1 MTGPDVPFIW
11 PQDHTVLRSATAHV
25 ITDDFCTLEQL
36 TADTGLTETEVDR
49 SVRRLRDNGYLTAN
63 FYGGGDLDISTIT
76 GNGLTAAGA
85 WPSPETLA
93 DRLLAAVE
101 AGMANASTE
110 DERSRWRKLRD
121 GLASAGRDVVVGA
134 AGGALGGLGN

>member
-1 MTGPDVPFIW
+1 MSGPDVPFIW
-11 PQDHTVLRSATAHV
+11 PQDHAVLRAATAHV
-25 ITDDFCTLEQL
+25 VAE
-36 TADTGLTETEVDR
+36 DTGLTETEVDR

-76 GNGLTAAGA
+76 GLGLTASGA

-93 DRLLAAVE
+93 DRLIAAVE
-101 AGMANASTE
+101 QGLANATTD

-134 AGGALGGLGN
+134 AGGALGGLGA